1 MATGIAEAIAG
12 VGTGGH
18 VGIVLSHGV
27 RTPAAIMGV
36 LLSGNAYVPLD
47 PSYPPDR
54 LAYMARHARVGL
66 VLVEPATTALADE
79 LTDVRQLDVTTVP
92 PAPPG
97 DGGPSTPDSTAYVL
111 YTSGSTGQPKGVL
124 QNHRNVLFQV
134 RNHVTS
140 HQIGEADR
148 ISVLSSFSFDQSV
161 TDLFTA
167 LLTGATAVLVD
178 IRTHGLGHLARRL
191 RDDGVTI
198 YHSTPTVYR
207 YLLGSESGRLPD
219 IRVVLLGGEEL
230 TARDFRLYR
239 EHFAPHCVLVNGYGA
254 TEISFA
260 CQHHLTMADEVTDT
274 VLPIGLPLR
283 GAEVILIGP
292 AGRPADHGEITV
304 RCPHVSIGY
313 WDNPDATAAKF
324 FELDGIRCYRTG
336 DLGRR
341 LPDGRIVFAGRR
353 DRQVKIRGYRV
364 ELGEIEAALADD
376 PSVGQVAVVART
388 QRDEIIAYVTGP
400 DIDPA
405 ALRKRA
411 ATKLPHFMVPAAIV
425 VLDALPLTPTGKID
439 VNALPE
445 PTRTTGNQT
454 GPRTDVEQLVADAW
468 CAALGVP
475 EIGLR
480 ENFFDVGGHSL
491 LMASVARRL
500 EDKLG
505 RPIPLHRMFQYPTVA
520 ALAAFLTEESTT
532 DGLAKVVDRMA
543 RRRARRTKP

>member
-1 MATGIAEAIAG
+1 
-12 VGTGGH
+12 
-18 VGIVLSHGV
+18 
-27 RTPAAIMGV
+27 
-36 LLSGNAYVPLD
+36 
-47 PSYPPDR
+47 
-54 LAYMARHARVGL
+54 MARHARVCL
-66 VLVEPATTALADE
+66 VLVEPATAPLAAE
-79 LTDVRQLDVTTVP
+79 LIDVRKLDVTTVP

-97 DGGPSTPDSTAYVL
+97 NAGPSTADSVAYVL

-140 HQIGEADR
+140 HQIGTADR

-167 LLTGATAVLVD
+167 LLTGATAVVVD
-178 IRTHGLGHLARRL
+178 VRTYGLGHLARRL

-207 YLLGSESGRLPD
+207 YLLGSEGGRLSD

-239 EHFAPHCVLVNGYGA
+239 EHFAPHCVFVNGYGA

-260 CQHHLTMADEVTDT
+260 CQHRLTMADEVTDT
-274 VLPIGLPLR
+274 VLPIGIPLR

-292 AGRPADHGEITV
+292 DGRPTDHGEITV

-336 DLGRR
+336 DVGRR
-341 LPDGRIVFAGRR
+341 LPDGPIVFAGRR

-376 PSVGQVAVVART
+376 PSVGQVAVVARA
-388 QRDEIIAYVTGP
+388 QRDETTEIVAYVTGQ

-405 ALRKRA
+405 VLRKRA
-411 ATKLPHFMVPAAIV
+411 ATRLPHFMVPAAVV

-445 PTRTTGNQT
+445 PTRVTGGQT
-454 GPRTDVEQLVADAW
+454 GPRTDVEELVADAW

-491 LMASVARRL
+491 LMAAVARRL

-505 RPIPLHRMFQYPTVA
+505 RPIPLHRMFQYPTVVG
-520 ALAAFLTEESTT
+520 LAAFLTEESTA

-543 RRRARRTKP
+543 RRRRARRTGER